1 MILTSSH
8 LQLDIFIGWALFLSC
23 WVIIISFY
31 AILLWTTKG
40 YYGNLYSFPLF
51 TFFEQVVSL
60 TMWGK
65 WHIHWDI
72 TWKSAPNCFNHSWG
86 NVKLKFVRQ
95 SGRRRDFFLGGGGGS
110 LPKYLPK
117 TYFLTSW
124 NFIFTSLSWFNF
136 IVTTKFSKMEYKW
149 CQQ

>member
-8 LQLDIFIGWALFLSC
+8 LQLGIFISWAVFLSC
-23 WVIIISFY
+23 WVIMISFY

-51 TFFEQVVSL
+51 TFFEQVVSF

-72 TWKSAPNCFNHSWG
+72 TWKSAPNCFYHSWG
-86 NVKLKFVRQ
+86 NVKLRFVRQ
-95 SGRRRDFFLGGGGGS
+95 SCRRREYFQGKKSSSFNICQTPG
-110 LPKYLPK
+110 
-117 TYFLTSW
+117 FLTYW
-124 NFIFTSLSWFNF
+124 NFIITWVSWFIF
-136 IVTTKFSKMEYKW
+136 IAIAKFSKMDYKW
-149 CQQ
+149 FQQ